1 MNNFFKQPLN
11 WAWAYLLT
19 IVVFAVFYLFV
30 PDKWG
35 GCEPISGITDSLY
48 FSVVTITTLGFG
60 DTYPVSGSP
69 VRILVMTEV
78 ILGILFIGF
87 FLNDMAL
94 AQSKLIDK
102 KNKDRAELFR
112 KNSATEKLKKFNHIL
127 TPMMEKYLRGVYEVI
142 TPLDKR
148 GKDFP
153 SNIFEYTFEFD
164 FNNMYDLYS
173 RSLLMTNDSE
183 EPVLFA
189 HFRNQDDMYEEL
201 RYFTANADLSDW
213 PDLEESV
220 YLFIARHREF
230 MFKDA
235 LISYYNKFT
244 KSDNKRLT
252 VSISKFIKEH
262 DGDLKFRESNLMTP
276 YEVFYVFLKD
286 NIQTIIK
293 IKKMMND
300 ICDKST
306 HNTE

>member
-1 MNNFFKQPLN
+1 MKNLFKQPLN
-11 WAWAYLLT
+11 WAWAYFGT
-19 IVVFAVFYLFV
+19 IVVFAVAYYYA

-35 GCEPISGITDSLY
+35 GCEPINGIVDSFY
-48 FSVVTITTLGFG
+48 FSVVTITSLGFG
-60 DTYPVSGSP
+60 DTYPMSGSP
-69 VRILVMTEV
+69 VRILVMTEA
-78 ILGILFIGF
+78 ISGILIIGF

-102 KNKDRAELFR
+102 KNKDRAESLR
-112 KNSATEKLKKFNHIL
+112 KNMAIEKLKKFNHIL
-127 TPMMEKYLRGVYEVI
+127 TPMMERYLRGIYEVI

-148 GKDFP
+148 DKDFP
-153 SNIFEYTFEFD
+153 SNIFEYSFKFD
-164 FNNMYDLYS
+164 FKDMYDLYS

-183 EPVLFA
+183 EPVLFT

-252 VSISKFIKEH
+252 VSVSKYIKEH
-262 DGDLKFRESNLMTP
+262 DGKLKFHESNIMTP
-276 YEVFYVFLKD
+276 YEVFYVFLKE

-293 IKKMMND
+293 IHNAIKD
-300 ICDKST
+300 VCDREEQS
-306 HNTE
+306 

>member
-102 KNKDRAELFR
+102 KTKDRAELFR
-112 KNSATEKLKKFNHIL
+112 KNSATEKLKKFNPVNIGQASRIGGVNPADISVL
-127 TPMMEKYLRGVYEVI
+127 LIYLDSI
-142 TPLDKR
+142 KR
-148 GKDFP
+148 G
-153 SNIFEYTFEFD
+153 
-164 FNNMYDLYS
+164 NND
-173 RSLLMTNDSE
+173 E
-183 EPVLFA
+183 
-189 HFRNQDDMYEEL
+189 
-201 RYFTANADLSDW
+201 
-213 PDLEESV
+213 
-220 YLFIARHREF
+220 
-230 MFKDA
+230 K
-235 LISYYNKFT
+235 
-244 KSDNKRLT
+244 
-252 VSISKFIKEH
+252 
-262 DGDLKFRESNLMTP
+262 
-276 YEVFYVFLKD
+276 
-286 NIQTIIK
+286 
-293 IKKMMND
+293 
-300 ICDKST
+300 
-306 HNTE
+306 